1 MTDICA
7 VTCTLGFL
15 SKEEPPQWPGK
26 LLHGVLFDRLREVA
40 PETAELAHTLEPRPF
55 ALSGIYRKGTH
66 SAFRCTGLTEVVSS
80 ALPEV
85 FEVGT
90 EFEVGPARVRV
101 LEAAVETTGYEELY
115 GRFVPEEGE
124 YGRVSLR
131 FLSPTT
137 FRVGKAN
144 MPFPLPRLLWQSW
157 ANRWNAFSEVQLGS
171 LGEWAEQFIVPA
183 RFRLR
188 SRVAKVG
195 GATLAGSLG
204 ECEYRILEP
213 KSLETR
219 VAAMLA
225 VYARYCGTGQK
236 TTMGLGVT
244 ELDGLWHGRST

>member
-1 MTDICA
+1 MSGICA

-15 SKEEPPQWPGK
+15 SKEEPPQWPGR
-26 LLHGVLFDRLREVA
+26 LLHGVLFDRLRELY
-40 PETAELAHTLEPRPF
+40 PEAADLAHTLEPRPF
-55 ALSGIYRKGTH
+55 AVSGIYREGAH
-66 SAFRCTGLTEVVSS
+66 PAFRCVGLAEPVSA

-85 FEVGT
+85 FEAGV
-90 EFEVGPARVRV
+90 EFGVGPARVRV
-101 LEAAVETTGYEELY
+101 LEAAVDSTSYDELY
-115 GRFVPEEGE
+115 GRFVPEEGA
-124 YGRVSLR
+124 YDRISLR

-157 ANRWNAFSEVQLGS
+157 ANRWNAFSEVQVAS
-171 LGEWAEQFIVPA
+171 FGEWAEEFIVPA

-204 ECEYRILEP
+204 DCEYRVLRPE
-213 KSLETR
+213 SVEAR

-225 VYARYCGTGQK
+225 AYAGYCGTGQK

-244 ELDGLWHGRST
+244 ELAGLWHGRST